1 MARPLSEAA
10 RERSLLQPAELIPLR
25 EAIAAH
31 VPARLGKSTPR
42 RWAIWGIAGVRLPCV
57 RIGKRLYSTSRAVQW
72 FLDEIQQGLPTESPY
87 LGPLFEED
95 LNMSSDE
102 PIPVGQ
108 EQTEAGDTG
117 QPQAATPREPP
128 GARRQQ

>member
-10 RERSLLQPAELIPLR
+10 RERGLLQPAELVPLR

-42 RWAIWGIAGVRLPCV
+42 RWAIWGVAGVRLPCV

-72 FLDEIQQGLPTESPY
+72 FLGEIQAGLPTESPY
-87 LGPLFEED
+87 IQPLLGESLH
-95 LNMSSDE
+95 
-102 PIPVGQ
+102 G
-108 EQTEAGDTG
+108 
-117 QPQAATPREPP
+117 
-128 GARRQQ
+128 